1 MSRKRRGRRMEFLD
15 MIVNL
20 RKDNLATK
28 RYLADKEVEL
38 ANVESRSANIPPVEN
53 YTRSTD
59 RLNIFADKPQQSII
73 DIPTYIPPSGGDGV
87 SDFVTSYGPPT
98 PAQSSN
104 KNMIYIALGVG
115 ALLLFGK
122 KIFK

>member
-1 MSRKRRGRRMEFLD
+1 MARKRRGRRMQVLD
-15 MIVNL
+15 MIVNFH
-20 RKDNLATK
+20 KDRLATK

-38 ANVESRSANIPPVEN
+38 ASVESRSVNVPPVEN
-53 YTRSTD
+53 YSRSTD
-59 RLNIFADKPQQSII
+59 RLNDQQSII
-73 DIPTYIPPSGGDGV
+73 DVPTYIPPSGGGGV

-104 KNMIYIALGVG
+104 KNMIYIALGLGV
-115 ALLLFGK
+115 LLLFGK